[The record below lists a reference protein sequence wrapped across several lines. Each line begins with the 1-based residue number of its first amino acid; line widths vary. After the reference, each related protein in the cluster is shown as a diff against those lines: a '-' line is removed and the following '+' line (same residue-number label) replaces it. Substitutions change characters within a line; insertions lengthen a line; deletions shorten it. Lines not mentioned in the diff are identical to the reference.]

1 MQNYETIIITTPVL
15 TDAQVKETL
24 SRYTSFLKENK
35 CKIINEENW
44 GLKKLAYPIQKKNNG
59 YYLLIEFQG
68 EGDIINKLEINYKRD
83 VNIMRFLTTR
93 QDKYAVEYS
102 ERRRKKISSCE
113 IVKLWQ
119 EEVKMTSNLSY
130 RQRSTSGTLRNIAV
144 LKRWALN
151 IWTIKIRIS

>member
-102 ERRRKKISSCE
+102 ERRRKKLAAA
-113 IVKLWQ
+113 K
-119 EEVKMTSNLSY
+119 
-130 RQRSTSGTLRNIAV
+130 
-144 LKRWALN
+144 
-151 IWTIKIRIS
+151 